1 MHVGVKSYDAE
12 IYLKYFCKQL
22 FMNNLVILRK
32 SVKMFEVDKS
42 FVIFYLFS
50 DQLFEVKSVV
60 IFYLFSDQ
68 LFEVK
73 SVVIFDLFSN
83 QMFEVKSGCN
93 LKVVFRP
100 AV

>member
-50 DQLFEVKSVV
+50 DQLFEAKSGV
-60 IFYLFSDQ
+60 IFGLFSHQ

-73 SVVIFDLFSN
+73 SVIIFCLFSD
-83 QMFEVKSGCN
+83 
-93 LKVVFRP
+93 
-100 AV
+100 

>member
-1 MHVGVKSYDAE
+1 
-12 IYLKYFCKQL
+12 
-22 FMNNLVILRK
+22 MNNLLILRK

-73 SVVIFDLFSN
+73 SVVIFGLFSN
-83 QMFEVKSGCN
+83 QLFEVKSGCN

-100 AV
+100 AVRGEVRL